1 MVAAKKSLL
10 KLVRQMAVRDEIL
23 AMRLRGRLVVPAAGI
38 LELPPKTPSPSE
50 GRK

>member
-23 AMRLRGRLVVPAAGI
+23 AMRLRGRLVVPAAEI
-38 LELPPKTPSPSE
+38 LHHPPRPPSKPE
-50 GRK
+50 GRR